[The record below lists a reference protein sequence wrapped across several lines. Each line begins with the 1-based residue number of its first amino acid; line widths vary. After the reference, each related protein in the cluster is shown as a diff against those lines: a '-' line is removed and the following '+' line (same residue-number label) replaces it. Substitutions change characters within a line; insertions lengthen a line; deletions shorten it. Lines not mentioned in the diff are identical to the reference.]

1 MESQNDSTLKADFK
15 LHLLKKKMRIDI
27 LTVLPEILKGPLT
40 ESILKRSI
48 EKGLV
53 EINIHNIRDYSLN
66 KHKKTD
72 DYAFGGGAGMVMSPE
87 PIARCLDSLM
97 EKKSYDE
104 IIFLTPDG
112 ATLNQKMVNGFSLKK
127 NIILLAG
134 HYKGVDERIR
144 EHYITKEISIGDFV
158 LTGGELPAAILADA
172 IIRVIPGVLGDEAS
186 ALSDSH
192 QDGLLSPPIYTR
204 PAEYKGWKVPD
215 ILLSGNDKK
224 VEEWR
229 HNQSVKRTQERRPD
243 LYNKLFGNDNAN

>member
-1 MESQNDSTLKADFK
+1 
-15 LHLLKKKMRIDI
+15 MRIDI
-27 LTVLPEILKGPLT
+27 LTVLPDILKGPLS
-40 ESILKRSI
+40 ESILKRATS
-48 EKGLV
+48 KGLV

-87 PIARCLDSLM
+87 PISRCIEALLNSR
-97 EKKSYDE
+97 SYDE

-112 ATLNQKMVNGFSLKK
+112 KTLNQNTVNRLSLKK
-127 NIILLAG
+127 NIIMLAG

-144 EHYITKEISIGDFV
+144 EHYITKEISIGDYV
-158 LTGGELPAAILADA
+158 LTGGELPAAILSDA

-192 QDGLLSPPIYTR
+192 QDGLLSPPVYTR
-204 PAEYKGWKVPD
+204 PSEYKGWKVPD
-215 ILLSGNDKK
+215 ILLSGDDKK

-229 HNQSVKRTQERRPD
+229 HNQAIKRTRERRPD
-243 LYNKLFGNDNAN
+243 LYDKLTNKDK

>member
-1 MESQNDSTLKADFK
+1 
-15 LHLLKKKMRIDI
+15 MRIDI
-27 LTVLPEILKGPLT
+27 LTVLPEILKGPIS
-40 ESILKRSI
+40 ESILKRATS
-48 EKGLV
+48 KGLA

-72 DYAFGGGAGMVMSPE
+72 DYPFGGGAGMVMSPE
-87 PIARCLDSLM
+87 PISRCIDALISSR
-97 EKKSYDE
+97 KYDE
-104 IIFLTPDG
+104 IIFLSPDG
-112 ATLNQKMVNGFSLKK
+112 ETLNQNTVNQLSLKN
-127 NIILLAG
+127 NIIMLAG

-144 EHYITKEISIGDFV
+144 EQYITKEISIGDYV

-192 QDGLLSPPIYTR
+192 QDGLLSPPVYTR

-224 VEEWR
+224 IEEWR
-229 HNQSVKRTQERRPD
+229 HDQAIKRTRDRRPD
-243 LYNKLFGNDNAN
+243 LYDKLTNNDN

>member
-1 MESQNDSTLKADFK
+1 
-15 LHLLKKKMRIDI
+15 MRIDI
-27 LTVLPEILKGPLT
+27 LTVLPEILKGPLS
-40 ESILKRSI
+40 ESILKRATS
-48 EKGLV
+48 KGLV

-87 PIARCLDSLM
+87 PISRCIETLLNSR
-97 EKKSYDE
+97 SYDE

-112 ATLNQKMVNGFSLKK
+112 ETLNQNTVNRLSLKK
-127 NIILLAG
+127 TIIMLAG

-144 EHYITKEISIGDFV
+144 EHYITKEISIGDYV
-158 LTGGELPAAILADA
+158 LTGGELPAAILSDA

-192 QDGLLSPPIYTR
+192 QDGLLSPPVYTR
-204 PAEYKGWKVPD
+204 PSEYKGWKVPD
-215 ILLSGNDKK
+215 ILLSGDDKK

-229 HNQSVKRTQERRPD
+229 HNQAIKRTRERRPD
-243 LYNKLFGNDNAN
+243 LYDKLTNKDK

>member
-1 MESQNDSTLKADFK
+1 MILNLP
-15 LHLLKKKMRIDI
+15 KKMRIDI
-27 LTVLPEILKGPLT
+27 LTVLPDILKGPIS
-40 ESILKRSI
+40 ESILKRATS
-48 EKGLV
+48 KGLA
-53 EINIHNIRDYSLN
+53 EINVHNIRDYSLN

-72 DYAFGGGAGMVMSPE
+72 DYPFGGGAGMVMSPE
-87 PIARCLDSLM
+87 PISRCIDALLSSR
-97 EKKSYDE
+97 SYDE

-112 ATLNQKMVNGFSLKK
+112 ETLNQNTVNSLSLKK

-144 EHYITKEISIGDFV
+144 EHYITKEISIGDYV
-158 LTGGELPAAILADA
+158 LTGGELPAAILTDA

-192 QDGLLSPPIYTR
+192 QDGLLSPPVYTR
-204 PAEYKGWKVPD
+204 PSEYKGLKVPD

-229 HNQSVKRTQERRPD
+229 HNQAIKRTRERRPD
-243 LYNKLFGNDNAN
+243 LYDKLTNKDN

>member
-1 MESQNDSTLKADFK
+1 
-15 LHLLKKKMRIDI
+15 MRIDI
-27 LTVLPEILKGPLT
+27 LTVLPEILEGPLT
-40 ESILKRSI
+40 ESILKRAV

-87 PIARCLDSLM
+87 PIARCLDILLA
-97 EKKSYDE
+97 ERNYDE

-112 ATLNQKMVNGFSLKK
+112 ETLKQNIVNTLSLNE

-144 EHYITKEISIGDFV
+144 EHYISKEISIGDYV

-192 QDGLLSPPIYTR
+192 QDGLLSPPVYTR
-204 PAEYKGWKVPD
+204 PAEYQGWQVPE

-229 HNQSVKRTQERRPD
+229 HNQAIKRTKDRRPD
-243 LYNKLFGNDNAN
+243 LYNKLFDDDNKD

>member
-1 MESQNDSTLKADFK
+1 
-15 LHLLKKKMRIDI
+15 MRIDI
-27 LTVLPEILKGPLT
+27 LTVLPEILKGPLS
-40 ESILKRSI
+40 ESILKRATS
-48 EKGLV
+48 KGLV

-87 PIARCLDSLM
+87 PISRCIETLLNSR
-97 EKKSYDE
+97 SYDE

-112 ATLNQKMVNGFSLKK
+112 ETLNQNTVNRLSLKK
-127 NIILLAG
+127 TIIMLAG

-144 EHYITKEISIGDFV
+144 EHYITKEISIGDYV
-158 LTGGELPAAILADA
+158 LTGGELPAAILSDA

-192 QDGLLSPPIYTR
+192 QDGLLSPPVYTR
-204 PAEYKGWKVPD
+204 PSEYKGWKVPD
-215 ILLSGNDKK
+215 ILLSGDDKK

-229 HNQSVKRTQERRPD
+229 HNQAIKRTRERRPD
-243 LYNKLFGNDNAN
+243 LYDKLTDKDK